1 MNTEVNP
8 ESWSLGLRMNEL
20 APSGSC
26 ETCYSAMFGLE
37 TGLVSKRQRSEVEVL
52 KKVRMVSLRR
62 FGHVLTGRS
71 GDVGRRMLDMEL
83 LTRGKKVSVLC

>member
-37 TGLVSKRQRSEVEVL
+37 TKRQRSEVEVL